1 MINRSV
7 IRFSAESIFSSL
19 ALDGPFFSLF
29 TFFCAVLGSSGEVFR
44 AGRGRDRGGV
54 MDTIVA
60 ADADGMDDES
70 AVAEA
75 D

>member
-1 MINRSV
+1 MLLW
-7 IRFSAESIFSSL
+7 A
-19 ALDGPFFSLF
+19 A
-29 TFFCAVLGSSGEVFR
+29 
-44 AGRGRDRGGV
+44 AGGRRQTAGYDEGGGGL
-54 MDTIVA
+54 MDSIVA